1 MQPNLIALQEVT
13 PRLLDQILA
22 TPWVQAGYALSDI
35 LGNSVDPYFARMCLT
50 CDHLVTYN
58 TAMEDEAVFRALADP
73 SRRHLLDL
81 LFERDGRTLSELESM
96 LPMTRFGVMKHL
108 RVLQDAGLITTRKV
122 GRERLHYLNP
132 VPIQLI
138 ADRWIS
144 KYAAPRVSALA
155 DLKMI
160 LEGGNRMTTD
170 AKPRL
175 VYQIIIQAPP
185 ERVWEAITTPEC
197 TSRYY
202 YGSTLKTDLTVG
214 SPFTYHLANGSPIV
228 EGQVVVSEPPS
239 RLVHT
244 YHSLW
249 PPMNEDAPTKVTW
262 ELEAMPGGVTRVT
275 VVHEDF
281 QGETPT
287 YKGLQSGGWAWI
299 LSNMKTLLETGEPM
313 PQS

>member
-1 MQPNLIALQEVT
+1 M
-13 PRLLDQILA
+13 D
-22 TPWVQAGYALSDI
+22 
-35 LGNSVDPYFARMCLT
+35 
-50 CDHLVTYN
+50 
-58 TAMEDEAVFRALADP
+58 DESAFHALAHP
-73 SRRHLLDL
+73 SRRRLLDL
-81 LFERDGRTLSELESM
+81 LFERDGRTLTELESK

-108 RVLQDAGLITTRKV
+108 RVLQEAGLIATRKV
-122 GRERLHYLNP
+122 GREKLHYLNP

-138 ADRWIS
+138 SDRWIN
-144 KYAAPRVSALA
+144 KYSAARASALA
-155 DLKMI
+155 DLKTA
-160 LEGGNRMTTD
+160 LEGGNGMATD
-170 AKPRL
+170 SKPRL
-175 VYQIIIQAPP
+175 VNQIIIRAPR
-185 ERVWEAITTPEC
+185 ERVWEAITTPEF

-214 SPFTYHLANGSPIV
+214 SPFTYHMPNGGPIV
-228 EGQVVVSEPPS
+228 EGEVLASEPPN

-281 QGETPT
+281 QGETAT
-287 YKGLQSGGWAWI
+287 YNGLQSGGWTWI

-313 PQS
+313 PQEY